1 MCVCVDSISGRT
13 KTVWPLG
20 YENHCEAL
28 TVRICMTQWHCT
40 YLLCLLSL
48 LHAAVSVY
56 ARMCACLLRSEE
68 EGCVS
73 LQGFGLRLHV
83 SREDEHYTPLICL
96 ISPTIHTS
104 ANPLLSPFL
113 TFPLYLLIKST
124 ASLISQ
130 IFSSVYPWLLL
141 CSCLLLK
148 IMQRHRVLFCS
159 ISYHYHTL
167 DDNLRVAVAHLA
179 SKIGSLV
186 G

>member
-1 MCVCVDSISGRT
+1 MCVCVDSISGRM

-68 EGCVS
+68 QGCVS

-83 SREDEHYTPLICL
+83 SRADEHYTPLICL
-96 ISPTIHTS
+96 ISLHTS
-104 ANPLLSPFL
+104 ANPPLSPFL
-113 TFPLYLLIKST
+113 TFPLYLLIKSA

-130 IFSSVYPWLLL
+130 IVSLVYPWLLL
-141 CSCLLLK
+141 RSCLLLK
-148 IMQRHRVLFCS
+148 IMHRGIEFSFALLA
-159 ISYHYHTL
+159 IIIIRWM
-167 DDNLRVAVAHLA
+167 RVAVAHLA